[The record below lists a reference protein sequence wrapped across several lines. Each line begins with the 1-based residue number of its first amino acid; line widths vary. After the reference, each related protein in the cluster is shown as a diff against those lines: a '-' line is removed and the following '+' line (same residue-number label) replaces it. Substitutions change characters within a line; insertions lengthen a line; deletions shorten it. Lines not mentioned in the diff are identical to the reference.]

1 MVPEDLIL
9 GTPPQDLQDFLLW
22 EHLAVRVYLA
32 LVESMVSEQ
41 GARLQ
46 TMDTAIS
53 NLDERLEKLQL
64 QYHSIRQESIT
75 REVLEVQNNARS
87 RHPFLVLGGGSV

>member
-1 MVPEDLIL
+1 M
-9 GTPPQDLQDFLLW
+9 Q
-22 EHLAVRVYLA
+22 VYLA

-87 RHPFLVLGGGSV
+87 RHPFLVLGGGCA